1 MEILLNLEA
10 IIQSNIYSRI
20 MSPLLI
26 GMPQILLIVVLL
38 LIFILPNWFLYEKA
52 NQPGWASLIPI
63 YSTLIW
69 LRVIGK
75 PWYWLILFLIPYV
88 NLIFIIWATNLTSKS
103 FGKDVGYTIGLI
115 LLPFIFYPILAFG
128 SSTYVGPAGK

>member
-1 MEILLNLEA
+1 
-10 IIQSNIYSRI
+10 

-88 NLIFIIWATNLTSKS
+88 NLIFIIWATNLTAKS
-103 FGKDVGYTIGLI
+103 FGKSEGYTIGLI